1 MSSCQA
7 KRGFFTLYD
16 CPKESVRECPT
27 CHRQLCDEHFPSTLT
42 ECVECAAKQSEESDN
57 IVVRSYQVR
66 HQNLIKKSTSNIYF
80 GHQLSDYYDRYDLR
94 AFDIELSNIGDL
106 VDSPDEIFFDS

>member
-16 CPKESVRECPT
+16 CPKEGTKQCPT
-27 CHRQLCDEHFPSTLT
+27 CHRQLCEEHFPNSLT
-42 ECVECAAKQSEESDN
+42 ECVECAAKQTEPSDN
-57 IVVRSYQVR
+57 VVVHSYQVR
-66 HQNLIKKSTSNIYF
+66 HKNLLNSSTSNIYF
-80 GHQLSDYYDRYDLR
+80 GSNLNDYYDQYDLR
-94 AFDIELSNIGDL
+94 AFDIELSNLGDL